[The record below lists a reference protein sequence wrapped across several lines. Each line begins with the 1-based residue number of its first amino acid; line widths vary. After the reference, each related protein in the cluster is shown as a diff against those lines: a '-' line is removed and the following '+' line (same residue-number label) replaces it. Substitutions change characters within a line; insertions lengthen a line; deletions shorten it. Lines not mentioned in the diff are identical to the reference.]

1 MLIYGGSAMS
11 KNQVQ
16 FQKGFSLLD
25 LFKNYGTEDQCA
37 KALFKWRWPDGFRC
51 QQCGSGAH
59 SALKT
64 RKLYQCSDCHHQTS
78 LISGTIFEQT
88 KLPLSR
94 WFLAIHLITQ
104 AKTGLSA
111 LALKRQ
117 IGVSYNTAWSM
128 KHKIMQV
135 MKEQDDSKPLS
146 GTIQLDDVYWGG
158 ERRGGKRGRGSANK
172 VPFVAAISLN
182 EEGYP
187 IAMNMNVVKGFR
199 LTEIAHWA
207 RQHLSP
213 GSMVISDGL
222 ACFSAVLE
230 AGCHHC
236 SIVTGGGPKSVTK
249 EEFTWV
255 NTMIGNVK
263 KAINGTY
270 HAINSKHLPR
280 YLAEFCYRHN
290 RRFYLEDMLPRFAYV
305 AIRTPPMPGRL
316 LKLAEAYG

>member
-1 MLIYGGSAMS
+1 MS

-16 FQKGFSLLD
+16 FQKGSSLID
-25 LFKNYGTEDQCA
+25 LFKNYGSESQCA
-37 KALFKWRWPDGFRC
+37 EALLKWRWPDGFRC
-51 QQCGSGAH
+51 PQCGSAH
-59 SALKT
+59 HTMVKT
-64 RKLYQCSDCHHQTS
+64 RQLYQCSECHHQTS

-88 KLPLSR
+88 KLPLTT
-94 WFLAIHLITQ
+94 WFLAIYLITQ

-135 MKEQDDSKPLS
+135 MKERDDSKPLS

-158 ERRGGKRGRGSANK
+158 ERHGGKRGRGSANK
-172 VPFVAAISLN
+172 IPFVAAVSLN
-182 EEGYP
+182 ENGHP
-187 IAMNMNVVKGFR
+187 IAMNMNVVKGFK
-199 LTEIAHWA
+199 LTEIARWA
-207 RQHLSP
+207 KQHLTP
-213 GSMVISDGL
+213 GSLVISDGL

-230 AGCHHC
+230 TGCHHY
-236 SIVTGGGPKSVTK
+236 SIVTGGGPESVTK
-249 EEFTWV
+249 EEFTWI

-263 KAINGTY
+263 KAINGSY
-270 HAINSKHLPR
+270 HAINPRHLPR

-290 RRFYLEDMLPRFAYV
+290 RRFQLEDLLPRFVYV
-305 AIRTPPMPGRL
+305 AVRTPPMPNRL

>member
-1 MLIYGGSAMS
+1 MS

-16 FQKGFSLLD
+16 FQKGYSLLD
-25 LFKNYGTEDQCA
+25 VFKNYGTEDQCA
-37 KALFKWRWPDGFRC
+37 EALFKWRWPYGFRC
-51 QQCGSGAH
+51 SWCGSGSH
-59 SALKT
+59 CVLKT

-88 KLPLSR
+88 KLPLTI
-94 WFLAIHLITQ
+94 WFLAIHLLTQ

-111 LALKRQ
+111 LSLKRH

-128 KHKIMQV
+128 KQKIMQV
-135 MKEQDDSKPLS
+135 MKERDDSEPLS

-172 VPFVAAISLN
+172 VPFVAAVSLN
-182 EEGYP
+182 EKGHP

-199 LTEIAHWA
+199 LTEIARWA

-222 ACFSAVLE
+222 PCFSAVQQ
-230 AGCHHC
+230 AGCHHY
-236 SIVTGGGPKSVTK
+236 SIVTGGGPQSVTK

-270 HAINSKHLPR
+270 HAINPKHLPR
-280 YLAEFCYRHN
+280 YLAEFCYRYN
-290 RRFYLEDMLPRFAYV
+290 RRFQLEDMLPRLAYV
-305 AIRTPPMPGRL
+305 AVRTPPMPGRL